1 MNPFTTSLGN
11 SAEAPPWATCVF
23 KSLSDRF
30 LNFTVQHNYKAVFVC
45 FATSLWKAQLA
56 LVPPYQR
63 PQMRTFRPGPSPT
76 DWWQMRAHCC
86 FMQLCFK
93 MICYKV
99 IHDFTSPWNLGQ
111 FLVFWKTRYPGLALP
126 QPGSVCCS
134 AARVLSGER

>member
-11 SAEAPPWATCVF
+11 SAKAPPWATCVF

-30 LNFTVQHNYKAVFVC
+30 LNVTAQHNCQAVFVC
-45 FATSLWKAQLA
+45 FATSLWKAQLVTSSA
-56 LVPPYQR
+56 LSK
-63 PQMRTFRPGPSPT
+63 TSGETLRPGPSPT
-76 DWWQMRAHCC
+76 DWWEMRAHCC

-99 IHDFTSPWNLGQ
+99 TDDFTSPWNLGQ
-111 FLVFWKTRYPGLALP
+111 FLVFWKIRYPGLSLP